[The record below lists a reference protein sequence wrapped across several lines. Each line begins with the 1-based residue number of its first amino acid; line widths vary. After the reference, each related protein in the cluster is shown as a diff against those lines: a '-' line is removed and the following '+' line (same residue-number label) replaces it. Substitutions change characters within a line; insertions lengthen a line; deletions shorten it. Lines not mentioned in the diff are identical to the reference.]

1 MKKAAIEKPVSK
13 VKKRRHLAAPMNH
26 RKKLGPKEQTR

>member
-1 MKKAAIEKPVSK
+1 MAVKTAVAKAPRK

-26 RKKLGPKEQTR
+26 RKKLGPKVR